1 MMRDLIRG
9 TRTMAVV
16 HVTRQ
21 EFLKD
26 RQGKRLSDV
35 LNDPEQPFDALLD
48 FFNREEP
55 QRRMED
61 SETYDKKAPVA
72 AVVRDLEALPDVQT
86 FLSAGDP
93 QRKKRFEQTVAVV
106 VRMIMERLGWELVPK
121 KTAKR

>member
-1 MMRDLIRG
+1 
-9 TRTMAVV
+9 MAVV

-93 QRKKRFEQTVAVV
+93 QRKKRFEQTFAVV